1 MAVELPLFPLN
12 AVLFPHMRM
21 PLHIFE
27 ERYRTMLHD
36 CRDAGTTFGIVG
48 IREGLEVGGPAVP
61 HAVGTL
67 AQIHAIEDLPD
78 GRYNLDIEGASRFR
92 VIAFSL
98 RHSYLTGTIRYL
110 QDVATPLDD
119 AAALAARVS
128 AAFAQYTQT
137 MRTLGVDI
145 DAALIPDEPE
155 RLSYVVAAAL
165 RIENARRQELL
176 EIDSTA
182 MRLRRIL
189 ELLRREAL
197 LLHEMSQA
205 DEGKRRAAALN

>member
-27 ERYRTMLHD
+27 ERYRTMLRD
-36 CRDAGTTFGIVG
+36 CREAGTTFGIVA
-48 IREGLEVGGPAVP
+48 IRDGLEVGGPAVP

-67 AQIHAIEDLPD
+67 AQIHGIEDLPD
-78 GRYNLDIEGASRFR
+78 GRCNLDIEGASRFR
-92 VIAFSL
+92 VITFSL
-98 RHSYLTGTIRYL
+98 RHAYLTGTIRYL
-110 QDVATPLDD
+110 QDAETPLDD
-119 AAALAARVS
+119 AALLAARVS
-128 AAFAQYTQT
+128 NAFTQYTQT

-145 DAALIPDEPE
+145 DAALLPDEPE

-165 RIENARRQELL
+165 RVENARRQELL

-182 MRLRRIL
+182 LRLRRIL

-197 LLHEMSQA
+197 LLHEMSKA